1 MSAWSRFGASAGLVG
16 ALIYVVG
23 AFVAGNPPKP
33 DDSKASIVAHFQDK
47 RTAVLL
53 GMALTVVALAFLMWF
68 VGYLRALLAEAE
80 ASIGDRGAPLATV
93 TLIAFLALFALA
105 GAGGVL
111 LTVVVWRGAG
121 SINPN
126 LVRLAFDAQ
135 NLSLY
140 AVTSTAALLSVL
152 APTVVIARTGVLP
165 RWLIVLGGV
174 EIAVNVIEI
183 TGFLIRSGWN
193 TAGYAAG
200 AGPLV
205 WAVWLGAISITMMMR
220 TPAPEEATV

>member
-1 MSAWSRFGASAGLVG
+1 MSGWSRFGAAAGLVG
-16 ALIYVVG
+16 ALVYVVG

-33 DDSKASIVAHFQDK
+33 DDATASIVAHLQDK

-53 GMALTVVALAFLMWF
+53 GMALTVVGLAFFMWF

-80 ASIGDRGAPLATV
+80 ISIGEDGAPLATV
-93 TLIAFLALFALA
+93 TLIAFLVLFALA
-105 GAGGVL
+105 GAGGIAL
-111 LTVVVWRGAG
+111 NVVVWRGAG
-121 SINPN
+121 SIDPD

-140 AVTSTAALLSVL
+140 ALTSTAALLSVL

-165 RWLIVLGGV
+165 RWLIALGGI

-183 TGFLIRSGWN
+183 FGFFSRSGWN

-205 WAVWLGAISITMMMR
+205 WAVWLGAVSICMMLR
-220 TPAPEEATV
+220 APARGAALA